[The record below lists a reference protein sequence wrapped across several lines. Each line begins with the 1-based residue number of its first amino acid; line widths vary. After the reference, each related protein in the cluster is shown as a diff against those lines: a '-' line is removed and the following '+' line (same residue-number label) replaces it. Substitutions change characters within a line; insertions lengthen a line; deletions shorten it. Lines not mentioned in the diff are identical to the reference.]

1 MRDHPDR
8 LTLLAYLDGAMP
20 IDRDAIGAHVS
31 ECSECRRTLHEMQ
44 QRVFVLADGDVFA
57 FLADRDDT
65 ERAQLRAELLRVEER
80 IAADDAY
87 AEECFAL
94 LKERPLRSWDAAART
109 HAEFRTLALMRRV
122 LREVERE
129 MDRRPAYALDLVGF
143 AARWVRG
150 EEAASRI
157 TLGDVWKQRS
167 NALRHLGRYPAAL
180 EAAEMAEVFYESVA
194 GSEFDVGQARY
205 TTAVVFIKMNRYE
218 DALGA
223 LDRAEELLAPFGES
237 VPLAKVEV
245 LRAGVLFQQGDVVQA
260 EARWRAVIPA
270 LTRLG
275 DDTELARVRANL
287 AECRRAAG
295 AYDDALTDAK
305 AAIAAYRKLGMD
317 AERIRA
323 EWTVAN
329 LRVASGDV
337 VQGLQAL
344 HDSAVAFERLGM
356 VADAGF
362 VKLDI
367 VEELLRQRE
376 WSAAAPIARAIVE
389 VFTAAGVT
397 AGSVEALSYLR
408 EAVEHQSATL
418 PLVQYVRE
426 FVAADDPA
434 RMFQPPH

>member
-1 MRDHPDR
+1 M
-8 LTLLAYLDGAMP
+8 L
-20 IDRDAIGAHVS
+20 
-31 ECSECRRTLHEMQ
+31 
-44 QRVFVLADGDVFA
+44 A
-57 FLADRDDT
+57 FLADGGDEQ
-65 ERAQLRAELLRVEER
+65 ERAHLRRELIEAQER
-80 IAADDAY
+80 TAADDAD
-87 AEECFAL
+87 AEECFAAL
-94 LKERPLRSWDAAART
+94 RQRPLRTWDAAART
-109 HAEFRTLALMRRV
+109 HPEYRTLALIRRI
-122 LREVERE
+122 LREAQRE
-129 MDRRPAYALDLVGF
+129 MDRRPAYALDLISF
-143 AARWVRG
+143 AARWVNG
-150 EEAASRI
+150 DEGAARI

-167 NALRHLGRYPAAL
+167 NALRHLGRYPPAL
-180 EAAEMAEVFYESVA
+180 EAAEMAAVFYESVP
-194 GSEFDVGQARY
+194 GSEFDIGQARY
-205 TTAVVFIKMNRYE
+205 TSAVVFIKMNRYR
-218 DALGA
+218 DALAA

-287 AECRRAAG
+287 AECRRTAG
-295 AYDDALTDAK
+295 AYDDALTDAT

-337 VQGLQAL
+337 EQGLQAL
-344 HDSAVAFERLGM
+344 HDSAAAFEGLGM

-376 WSAAAPIARAIVE
+376 WSAAAPIAQAIVE
-389 VFTAAGVT
+389 VFTATGVT

-408 EAVEHQSATL
+408 EAVEHESATL

-426 FVAADDPA
+426 FIAADDPT
-434 RMFQPPH
+434 RVFQPPRVVATSQLSSARDGFYFRYLAAEFCAKSASECGYFSGISVSVCPSSSE